1 MIIENVAASFPT
13 RKVGNEEVVDMVR
26 VLSKDFEGDLSKMLR
41 VVKTRLDRSGLVTRN
56 WRANN
61 ERPID
66 HVLLSVDAALDGTG
80 LQPRDINLLIYVGV
94 GGGFH
99 KLGNAYILAKTLG
112 IHNAE
117 CFDILDAC
125 MSWTRALSLANSLF
139 KTREIRNAL
148 IVNAEFNVIENSQG
162 VLETGR
168 VRHLHEL
175 DYLLP
180 SYTIGEAATATL
192 LLPGNS
198 DNLAITFHS
207 KPDFAHLCMIP
218 ADGYEGF
225 FKVDQAGA
233 QYGVGRF
240 TAFGREI
247 HDRIAEELPV
257 AMAKSRIKP
266 AEADIV
272 FTHASSKTAWDR
284 IGQQHGFA
292 GKIFHIYPE
301 TGNVVSASI
310 PAAMARARDAGK
322 LAKKNRVAFLMGSAG
337 MSFSTGG
344 FLY

>member
-1 MIIENVAASFPT
+1 MIIENVAASFPA

-26 VLSKDFEGDLSKMLR
+26 VLSKNFEGDLSKMLR

-56 WRANN
+56 WRGRD

-66 HVLLSVDAALDGTG
+66 HVLLSVDSALNGTG
-80 LQPRDINLLIYVGV
+80 LLPRDIDLLIYAGI
-94 GGGFH
+94 GGEFH

-125 MSWTRALSLANSLF
+125 MSWTRSLSLANSLF
-139 KTREIRNAL
+139 KTKKLRNAL
-148 IVNAEFNVIENSQG
+148 ILNAEFNVIGNAEG
-162 VLETGR
+162 VLETGK

-192 LLPGNS
+192 LRPTDAENFS
-198 DNLAITFHS
+198 ITFHS
-207 KPDFAHLCMIP
+207 RPDLAHLCMIP
-218 ADGYEGF
+218 AEGYEGF
-225 FKVDQAGA
+225 FEINHETA
-233 QYGVGRF
+233 QYNPGRF

-247 HDRIAEELPV
+247 HDRISEELPLV
-257 AMAKSRIKP
+257 MAKSKIRPI
-266 AEADIV
+266 EADII
-272 FTHASSKTAWDR
+272 FTHTSSKAAWDR

-292 GKIFHIYPE
+292 EKIFHIYPE

-310 PAAMARARDAGK
+310 PAAMAMAQDAGK
-322 LAKKNRVAFLMGSAG
+322 LTKKSRVAFLMGSAG

-344 FLY
+344 FIY

>member
-1 MIIENVAASFPT
+1 MIIENVAVSFPT
-13 RKVGNEEVVDMVR
+13 RKVGNDEVVDMVR
-26 VLSKDFEGDLSKMLR
+26 TLSKNFEGDLSKMLR
-41 VVKTRLDRSGLVTRN
+41 VVKTRLDRSGLVNRN
-56 WRANN
+56 WRERN
-61 ERPID
+61 ELPID
-66 HVLLSVDAALDGTG
+66 HVLLSVDSALNGTG
-80 LQPRDINLLIYVGV
+80 LRPQDIDLLIYVGI

-139 KTREIRNAL
+139 KTRNLRNAL
-148 IVNAEFNVIENSQG
+148 IVNAEFNVIENAEG

-168 VRHLHEL
+168 VRHLQEL

-192 LLPGNS
+192 LLPTAP
-198 DNLAITFHS
+198 DNFSITFHS

-218 ADGYEGF
+218 AAGYEGF
-225 FKVDQAGA
+225 FEVDHATA
-233 QYGVGRF
+233 EYGVGRF

-247 HDRIAEELPV
+247 HDRIAEELPLTMV
-257 AMAKSRIKP
+257 KSQIRP
-266 AEADIV
+266 SEADIV
-272 FTHASSKTAWDR
+272 FTHASSKAAWDR

-292 GKIFHIYPE
+292 DKIFHIYPE

-310 PAAMARARDAGK
+310 PAAMAMAQDAGR
-322 LAKKNRVAFLMGSAG
+322 LLKKARVAFLMGSAG